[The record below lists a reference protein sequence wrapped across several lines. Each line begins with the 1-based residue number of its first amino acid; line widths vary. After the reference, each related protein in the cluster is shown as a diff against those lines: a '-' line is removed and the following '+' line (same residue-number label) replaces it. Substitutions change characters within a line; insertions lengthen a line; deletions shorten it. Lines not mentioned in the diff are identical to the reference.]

1 MATPQITTANR
12 ISLILCFGFSLISLI
27 VVFIDAEFSM
37 PKAKT
42 LATPIFFAV
51 LGIVLTLR
59 SKNNNFTDRST

>member
-1 MATPQITTANR
+1 
-12 ISLILCFGFSLISLI
+12 
-27 VVFIDAEFSM
+27 M